1 MLQGLYNLTSGVL
14 TQNRNLNVISNN
26 MVNVSTPGFKSDTMV
41 STSFKDEMLY
51 RSSNQGT
58 GANVPIGN
66 TSRIRTAQETLTDYQ
81 QGSLEETGGTLD
93 LAIAGDGFFVIQGQ
107 GGNVYTRNG
116 SFTLDE
122 QGYLTLPGI
131 GRVMGKNGPL
141 LLNDDKINIDTEGV
155 IRNEDGVN
163 LGTLRLVD
171 FANYDN
177 LQKNKAGYFTG
188 ANPYD
193 LPGSFVHKAVEKS
206 NISVVSE
213 MTKMMT
219 SQRAIHSAAQ
229 VIKIYDQMMQKVTN
243 EIGRL

>member
-41 STSFKDEMLY
+41 STTFKDEMLY
-51 RSSNQGT
+51 RSGNKGT
-58 GANVPIGN
+58 GASIPVGN

-81 QGSLEETGGTLD
+81 QGAFEETGGNLD
-93 LAIAGDGFFVIQGQ
+93 LAIAGGGFFVIQGD
-107 GGNVYTRNG
+107 GGNIYTRNG
-116 SFTLDE
+116 SFILDDE
-122 QGYLTLPGI
+122 GYLALPGT
-131 GRVMGKNGPL
+131 GRVMGKNGPI
-141 LLNDDKINIDTEGV
+141 LLNDDKINIDTEGI

-188 ANPYD
+188 GNPYD
-193 LPGSFVHKAVEKS
+193 LPGSFVHKTVEKS

-213 MTKMMT
+213 MTKMMS
-219 SQRAIHSAAQ
+219 SQRAIQSAAQ
-229 VIKIYDQMMQKVTN
+229 VIKIYDQMMQKVTT